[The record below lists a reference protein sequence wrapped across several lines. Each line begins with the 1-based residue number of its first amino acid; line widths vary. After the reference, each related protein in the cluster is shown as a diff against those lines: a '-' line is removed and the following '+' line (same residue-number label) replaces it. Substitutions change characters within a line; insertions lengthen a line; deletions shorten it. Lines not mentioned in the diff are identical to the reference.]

1 MNFYTQDECPH
12 APGTISLYAK
22 MCVEK
27 RIIMTIKEVSEKY
40 DISQDTLRYYERVG
54 LIPAVSRTSGGIRN
68 YDEEALGWVENA
80 ICMRSAGVPIEA
92 LIEYVKL
99 FQEGDSTIQARLEL
113 LQEQLTGLEEQKAHI
128 EATMK
133 RLNYKISC
141 YEKAVKTGK
150 LVWDKCEEK

>member
-1 MNFYTQDECPH
+1 
-12 APGTISLYAK
+12 
-22 MCVEK
+22 
-27 RIIMTIKEVSEKY
+27 MTIKEVSEKY

-68 YDEEALGWVENA
+68 YDDEALSWVENA

-128 EATMK
+128 
-133 RLNYKISC
+133 
-141 YEKAVKTGK
+141 
-150 LVWDKCEEK
+150 

>member
-1 MNFYTQDECPH
+1 
-12 APGTISLYAK
+12 
-22 MCVEK
+22 
-27 RIIMTIKEVSEKY
+27 MTIKEVSEKY

-68 YDEEALGWVENA
+68 YDDEALSWVENA

-133 RLNYKISC
+133 HLNYKISC

>member
-1 MNFYTQDECPH
+1 
-12 APGTISLYAK
+12 
-22 MCVEK
+22 
-27 RIIMTIKEVSEKY
+27 MTIKEVSEKY

-68 YDEEALGWVENA
+68 YDDEALSWVENA

-113 LQEQLTGLEEQKAHI
+113 LQEQLAGLEEQKVHI
-128 EATMK
+128 ESTMK

-150 LVWDKCEEK
+150 LVWDNCEKK

>member
-1 MNFYTQDECPH
+1 
-12 APGTISLYAK
+12 
-22 MCVEK
+22 
-27 RIIMTIKEVSEKY
+27 MTIKEVSEKY

-68 YDEEALGWVENA
+68 YDNEALSWVENA

-141 YEKAVKTGK
+141 YKKAVKTGK

>member
-1 MNFYTQDECPH
+1 
-12 APGTISLYAK
+12 
-22 MCVEK
+22 
-27 RIIMTIKEVSEKY
+27 MTIKEVSEKY

-68 YDEEALGWVENA
+68 YDDEALGWVENA

>member
-1 MNFYTQDECPH
+1 
-12 APGTISLYAK
+12 
-22 MCVEK
+22 
-27 RIIMTIKEVSEKY
+27 MTIKEVSEKY

-68 YDEEALGWVENA
+68 YDDEALSWVENA

-133 RLNYKISC
+133 RLNYKISF

-150 LVWDKCEEK
+150 LVWDNCEEK